1 MAVFG
6 YLRVSTLQQASEG
19 ESLETQK
26 KQVLGYAES
35 RGLKLGC
42 EDIFIEKGVS
52 GGVEFKTRPEG
63 ARLLAVLEEND
74 TVIFPKLDRGFRN
87 TRDALNTLHDLKERG
102 VSVHSIDLGGDVTG
116 NGVGAIIFTILSAFA
131 TFEKDRIATRIREV
145 KQKRKADG
153 LYIGGR
159 RGFGFNVE
167 DGFKVPNIEEQKLLK
182 QMKKMRE
189 KGKTLREIHLWLN
202 DAKGKKLAYSSLRVA
217 LLKISS

>member
-1 MAVFG
+1 MTVFG
-6 YLRVSTLQQASEG
+6 YVRVSTLQQATEG

-35 RGLKLGC
+35 RGLKLNC
-42 EDIFIEKGVS
+42 EDVFIEKGVS
-52 GGVEFKTRPEG
+52 GGAEFKTRPQG
-63 ARLLAVLEEND
+63 ARLLESLTDGD

-131 TFEKDRIATRIREV
+131 TFEKDRIATRIKEV
-145 KQKRKADG
+145 KQRRKADG
-153 LYIGGR
+153 YFVGGR
-159 RGFGFNVE
+159 RGFGFNVIE
-167 DGFKVPNIEEQKLLK
+167 GRKVSNLEEQKLLK

-189 KGKTLREIHLWLN
+189 KGQTLKEVHVWLN
-202 DAKGKKLAYSSLRVA
+202 TVGGQKLAYSSLREV
-217 LLKISS
+217 LLR